1 MSDRAGSAGPR
12 GTAAGG
18 AELIDVAREL
28 ARELPQHRDAH
39 DLDRQLTPAVIGALR
54 ERGLLGCLVPHLLG
68 GAELRPSEYV
78 QVLEALARG
87 DSATAWVV
95 MTATTTALLGVYL
108 PRATADRLWAS
119 GTPLFAG
126 IFAPTGK
133 LADGKLTGRWSYAS
147 GSRHADYVAL
157 GAFADGN
164 RHVMCFVPAAS
175 VKTIDDWD
183 TLGLAGTGSHALVAS
198 EVRVAADH
206 VCSVFADAP
215 WPKTPLYR
223 LPLFGV
229 LASGV
234 TACALGIAGNALD
247 HAGKKLAGERD
258 APSAQLAKYA
268 ELHARFAAAR
278 AYLLATLDGA
288 YAAAERNEID
298 GALRGEMRL
307 AASHVAHECADVVR
321 GAFHLG
327 GGASIRATSPLN
339 AALRDIETVLTHK
352 MVVDRVLPATG
363 RALLGIG
370 DVPADL

>member
-1 MSDRAGSAGPR
+1 M
-12 GTAAGG
+12 
-18 AELIDVAREL
+18 IDVAREL
-28 ARELPQHRDAH
+28 ARELPQHREAH
-39 DLDRQLTPAVIGALR
+39 DRDRQLAPSVIGALR

-87 DSATAWVV
+87 DTATAWVV
-95 MTATTTALLGVYL
+95 MTATTTALLGAYL

-126 IFAPTGK
+126 IFAPSGK
-133 LADGKLTGRWSYAS
+133 LVDGKLTGRWAYAS

-157 GAFADGN
+157 GALADGK

-175 VKTIDDWD
+175 VKTIDNWD
-183 TLGLAGTGSHALVAS
+183 TLRAWRAQAATTLQRRC

-247 HAGKKLAGERD
+247 HAGKKLAGERE
-258 APSAQLAKYA
+258 APSAQLARYA

-278 AYLLATLDGA
+278 SYLLATLDAA
-288 YAAAERNEID
+288 YAAAERDAVD

-327 GGASIRATSPLN
+327 GGASMRAASPMH
-339 AALRDIETVLTHK
+339 AALRDIETLLTHK
-352 MVVDRVLPATG
+352 MVVDRVMPTIG

>member
-1 MSDRAGSAGPR
+1 
-12 GTAAGG
+12 
-18 AELIDVAREL
+18 LIEVAREL
-28 ARELPQHRDAH
+28 ARDLPQYRAAH
-39 DLDRQLTPAVIGALR
+39 DRDRQLAPAVIGALR
-54 ERGLLGCLVPHLLG
+54 ERGILGALAPNLLG
-68 GAELRPSEYV
+68 GAELRPSDYV

-95 MTATTTALLGVYL
+95 MTATTTALLGAYL

-133 LADGKLTGRWSYAS
+133 LTDGKLTGRWSYAS
-147 GSRHADYVAL
+147 GSRHAEYVAL
-157 GAFADGN
+157 GALSDK

-175 VKTIDDWD
+175 LKTVDDWD
-183 TLGLAGTGSHALVAS
+183 TLGLGGTGSHALVATD
-198 EVRVAADH
+198 VRVAADH

-234 TACALGIAGNALD
+234 TACALGIAGGALD
-247 HAGKKLAGERD
+247 HAGKKLAGEPD
-258 APSAQLAKYA
+258 NNKDTPSAQLAKFA

-278 AYLLATLDGA
+278 AYLLATCDAA
-288 YAAAERNEID
+288 YAAAEREAID
-298 GALRGEMRL
+298 GAVRAEMRL
-307 AASHVAHECADVVR
+307 AASHVATECAEVVR
-321 GAFHLG
+321 GAFRLG

-352 MVVDRVLPATG
+352 MIVDRLLPTIG

-370 DVPADL
+370 DVPPDL

>member
-1 MSDRAGSAGPR
+1 
-12 GTAAGG
+12 
-18 AELIDVAREL
+18 V
-28 ARELPQHRDAH
+28 
-39 DLDRQLTPAVIGALR
+39 
-54 ERGLLGCLVPHLLG
+54 
-68 GAELRPSEYV
+68 
-78 QVLEALARG
+78 LARG

-95 MTATTTALLGVYL
+95 MTATTTALLGAYL
-108 PRATADRLWAS
+108 PRQAADRLWAS
-119 GTPLFAG
+119 DTPLFAG
-126 IFAPTGK
+126 IFAPSGK
-133 LADGKLTGRWSYAS
+133 LVDGKLSGRWSYAS

-157 GAFADGN
+157 GALADGK

-175 VKTIDDWD
+175 LRSVDNWD
-183 TLGLAGTGSHALVAS
+183 TLGLAGTGSHDLVADN
-198 EVRVAADH
+198 VRVAADH

-229 LASGV
+229 LASAV
-234 TACALGIAGNALD
+234 TGCALGIAGNALE

-268 ELHARFAAAR
+268 GLHARFAAAR
-278 AYLLATLDGA
+278 AYLLATLDAA
-288 YAAAERNEID
+288 YVAAERNQID

-307 AASHVAHECADVVR
+307 AASHVAHECAEVVR
-321 GAFHLG
+321 GAFHIG

-352 MVVDRVLPATG
+352 MVVDRVLPAAG

-370 DVPADL
+370 DVPPDL

>member
-1 MSDRAGSAGPR
+1 MI
-12 GTAAGG
+12 
-18 AELIDVAREL
+18 EVACEL
-28 ARELPQHRDAH
+28 ARELPQYREAH
-39 DLDRQLTPAVIGALR
+39 DRDRRLAPAVIGALR
-54 ERGLLGCLVPHLLG
+54 ERGVLGCLVPHLLG

-95 MTATTTALLGVYL
+95 MTATTTALLGAYL

-126 IFAPTGK
+126 IFAPSGK
-133 LADGKLTGRWSYAS
+133 LVDGTLSGRWSFAS

-157 GAFADGN
+157 GALADGK

-175 VKTIDDWD
+175 VKTADNWD
-183 TLGLAGTGSHALVAS
+183 TLGLAGTGSHDLVADN
-198 EVRVAADH
+198 VRVAADH

-234 TACALGIAGNALD
+234 TACALGIAGAALD
-247 HAGKKLAGERD
+247 HAGRKLAGERE

-278 AYLLATLDGA
+278 AYLLATLDAA
-288 YAAAERNEID
+288 YAAAERDAVD
-298 GALRGEMRL
+298 GALRGAVRL

-327 GGASIRATSPLN
+327 GGASMRTTSPMS
-339 AALRDIETVLTHK
+339 AALRDIETLLTHK
-352 MVVDRVLPATG
+352 MVVDRVMPTIG

-370 DVPADL
+370 ETPPDL